1 MVMGNSMRIYGVK
14 LMKSETLFDYIST
27 NMLKS
32 VKINKEDQDTLIG
45 LPYPYTVPAVGHF
58 NELYYWDTYFTN
70 KGLEELGN
78 YTQVKHNVD
87 NMLYLVEKYGLM
99 PNGNRTYYLSRSQ
112 PPFLSLMVR
121 DVYEHFGDK
130 NWLKKAY
137 ETLLTEYDFWMNKRI
152 SPIGLNVYGGDVDP
166 NDFMGKVQHYE
177 ARTKIKFTENLYDL
191 ARHCVVCCESGWDM
205 NPRWGREGYNY
216 LPVDLNSLM
225 YQFETNMAYFSE
237 VLGLETDVF
246 WNDVA
251 SHRKDLMMK
260 YLCADDGILYD
271 YNFVTNER
279 SEFLTAAS
287 LYPLFAEM
295 LTKEEADRAVAKLL
309 SLEAEFGVLTCEE
322 FEKIGTYQW
331 DYPNGWPCLQY
342 IAVVGLKK
350 YGYLQDAKRIAV
362 KYTALVENAY
372 ETTGHLWEKYNVVS
386 GNTDVCSENYG
397 MPVMMGWTAGA
408 YLSLKNMI

>member
-1 MVMGNSMRIYGVK
+1 MN
-14 LMKSETLFDYIST
+14 SETLLDYISI

-32 VKINKEDQDTLIG
+32 VKTNREDQDTLIG

-70 KGLEELGN
+70 KGLEELKD
-78 YTQVKHNVD
+78 YAQVKHNVD
-87 NMLYLVEKYGLM
+87 DMLFLVEKYGLM

-121 DVYEHFGDK
+121 DVYEHYGDVK
-130 NWLKKAY
+130 WLKNAY
-137 ETLLTEYDFWMNKRI
+137 DILLKEYDFWMKKRI
-152 SPIGLNVYGGDVDP
+152 SPTGLNVYGGDVDP
-166 NDFMGKVQHYE
+166 NDFMGKVRHYE
-177 ARTKIKFTENLYDL
+177 SRTKIEFTEDLYNL

-225 YQFETNMAYFSE
+225 YQFEKNMAYFSE
-237 VLGLETDVF
+237 VLGLEDCAF
-246 WNDVA
+246 WNEAA

-260 YLCADDGILYD
+260 YLCSDDGVLYD
-271 YNFVTNER
+271 YNFVTNKR

-287 LYPLFAEM
+287 FYPLFCGV
-295 LTKEEADRAVAKLL
+295 LTKEAADKAVDKLL

-322 FEKIGTYQW
+322 MQKAGTYQW
-331 DYPNGWPCLQY
+331 DYPNGWPCIQY

-350 YGYLQDAKRIAV
+350 YGYLQDAKRVAE
-362 KYTALVENAY
+362 KYTALVEATY
-372 ETTGHLWEKYNVVS
+372 ETTGHLWEKYNVVA
-386 GNTDVCSENYG
+386 GNTDVGSENYG

>member
-1 MVMGNSMRIYGVK
+1 MNF
-14 LMKSETLFDYIST
+14 ETLFDYIST
-27 NMLKS
+27 NMAES
-32 VKINKEDQDTLIG
+32 VKINTEDQDTLIG

-70 KGLEELGN
+70 KGLEELDN

-87 NMLYLVEKYGLM
+87 NMLYLVKKYGLM

-121 DVYEHFGDK
+121 DVYEHCGDV
-130 NWLKKAY
+130 NWLEKAY
-137 ETLLTEYDFWMNKRI
+137 DILQTEYDFWMKKRI

-166 NDFMGKVQHYE
+166 NDYTGKVQHYE

-225 YQFETNMAYFSE
+225 YQFEKNMAYFSE
-237 VLGLETDVF
+237 VLKLETVSF
-246 WNDVA
+246 WNEA
-251 SHRKDLMMK
+251 ARQRKELMMK
-260 YLCADDGILYD
+260 YLCAEDGILYD
-271 YNFVTNER
+271 YDFVNNQR

-287 LYPLFAEM
+287 LYPLFCDV
-295 LTKEEADRAVAKLL
+295 LTEEEAHKGIDKLL
-309 SLEAEFGVLTCEE
+309 SLEAEFGILTCEE
-322 FEKIGTYQW
+322 RSKDGTYQW

-342 IAVVGLKK
+342 IASVGLNK
-350 YGYLQDAKRIAV
+350 YGYTEEAKRIAQ
-362 KYTALVENAY
+362 KYTALVETAY
-372 ETTGHLWEKYNVVS
+372 EATGHLWEKYNVVA
-386 GNTDVCSENYG
+386 GNTEVCSENYG